1 MRTTPDPDDR
11 AALIAG
17 LRGLADFLE
26 ANPAVPV
33 PPAWTSAA
41 CISVLPPHDV
51 DDDERRAFVDAF
63 AAALGV
69 EAADK
74 DGSGHYKAT
83 RKFGPIEYESFA
95 ISTEASE
102 RHKARNSYASV
113 IRLDDQA
120 VAA

>member
-1 MRTTPDPDDR
+1 MTTDPTTDR

-17 LRGLADFLE
+17 LIDLACFLE
-26 ANPAVPV
+26 AHPGVPV

-41 CISVLPPHDV
+41 RISVLPPQHV

-95 ISTEASE
+95 ISRAATA
-102 RHKARNSYASV
+102 RHEARNSYADV
-113 IRLDDQA
+113 IRLDDGA